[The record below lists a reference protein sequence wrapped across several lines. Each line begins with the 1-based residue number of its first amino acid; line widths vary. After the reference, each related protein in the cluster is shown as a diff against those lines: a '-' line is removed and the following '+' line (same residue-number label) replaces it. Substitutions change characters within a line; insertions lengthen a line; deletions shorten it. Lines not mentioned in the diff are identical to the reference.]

1 MGFFLFSLD
10 KTGESSKCRH
20 FRNARERSTSFSK
33 EEISM
38 YAIVETGGKQYK
50 TQPGEVLRVEK
61 LPGNVGDPVAFDKV
75 LMLGTED
82 EVRVGSPLVDGA
94 RVTGRIINQDK
105 GRKIVVFKFK
115 RRKRYRLKKGHRQ
128 LFTAVQ
134 IDAIE
139 A

>member
-1 MGFFLFSLD
+1 
-10 KTGESSKCRH
+10 
-20 FRNARERSTSFSK
+20 
-33 EEISM
+33 M

-50 TQPGEVLRVEK
+50 IQPGEVLRVEK

-75 LMLGTED
+75 LMLGTDD

-94 RVTGRIINQDK
+94 RVTGRILIHDK
-105 GRKIVVFKFK
+105 GRKIVIFKFK

>member
-1 MGFFLFSLD
+1 
-10 KTGESSKCRH
+10 
-20 FRNARERSTSFSK
+20 
-33 EEISM
+33 M

-50 TQPGEVLRVEK
+50 IQPGEVLRVEK
-61 LPGNVGDPVAFDKV
+61 LAGNVGDPVAFDKV

-82 EVRVGSPLVDGA
+82 EVRVGTPLVDGA
-94 RVTGRIINQDK
+94 RVTGRIVTQDK

>member
-1 MGFFLFSLD
+1 
-10 KTGESSKCRH
+10 
-20 FRNARERSTSFSK
+20 
-33 EEISM
+33 M
-38 YAIVETGGKQYK
+38 YAIVETGGKRYK

>member
-1 MGFFLFSLD
+1 
-10 KTGESSKCRH
+10 
-20 FRNARERSTSFSK
+20 
-33 EEISM
+33 M

-50 TQPGEVLRVEK
+50 IQPGEVLRVEK

-75 LMLGTED
+75 LMLGTKD

-94 RVTGRIINQDK
+94 RVTGRIVTQDK

>member
-1 MGFFLFSLD
+1 
-10 KTGESSKCRH
+10 
-20 FRNARERSTSFSK
+20 
-33 EEISM
+33 M

-50 TQPGEVLRVEK
+50 IQPGEVLRVEK

-75 LMLGTED
+75 LMLGTD
-82 EVRVGSPLVDGA
+82 DDVRVGTPMVDGA
-94 RVTGRIINQDK
+94 RVTGRIVNQDK
-105 GRKIVVFKFK
+105 GRKIVIFKFK
-115 RRKRYRLKKGHRQ
+115 RRKGYRLKKGHRQ

>member
-1 MGFFLFSLD
+1 
-10 KTGESSKCRH
+10 
-20 FRNARERSTSFSK
+20 
-33 EEISM
+33 M

-50 TQPGEVLRVEK
+50 IQPGEVLRVEK

-75 LMLGTED
+75 LMLGTDD

-94 RVTGRIINQDK
+94 RVTGRIVTQDK
-105 GRKIVVFKFK
+105 GRKIVIFKFK

>member
-1 MGFFLFSLD
+1 
-10 KTGESSKCRH
+10 
-20 FRNARERSTSFSK
+20 
-33 EEISM
+33 M

-50 TQPGEVLRVEK
+50 IQPGEVLRVEK
-61 LPGNVGDPVAFDKV
+61 LAGNVGDPVAFDKV

-82 EVRVGSPLVDGA
+82 DVRIGNPLVDGA
-94 RVTGRIINQDK
+94 RVTGRIVTQDK
-105 GRKIVVFKFK
+105 GRKIVIFKFK
-115 RRKRYRLKKGHRQ
+115 RRKGYRLKKGHRQ

>member
-1 MGFFLFSLD
+1 
-10 KTGESSKCRH
+10 
-20 FRNARERSTSFSK
+20 
-33 EEISM
+33 M

-50 TQPGEVLRVEK
+50 IQPGEVLRVEK

-75 LMLGTED
+75 LMLGTDD

-94 RVTGRIINQDK
+94 RVTGRILIQDK
-105 GRKIVVFKFK
+105 GRKIVIFKFK